1 MNKKEAKEMAIA
13 CGVLSVCFMG
23 ILVCIM
29 IRGGI

>member
-13 CGVLSVCFMG
+13 FGVLSVCFMG
-23 ILVCIM
+23 ILICVM